1 MSSEYTSESLI
12 RNISFVLYA
21 KTTAGIP
28 QGATLLP
35 MLFSVVIY
43 VCFVDCYRGKGWQTN
58 IGVIQTSNS
67 SKTEVLTGFLTS
79 FDMKHFE
86 YRSTDELS
94 KMYSMTARK
103 F

>member
-35 MLFSVVIY
+35 MLLVLSSM
-43 VCFVDCYRGKGWQTN
+43 FVSL
-58 IGVIQTSNS
+58 IA
-67 SKTEVLTGFLTS
+67 TEEKDGRQILV
-79 FDMKHFE
+79 
-86 YRSTDELS
+86 
-94 KMYSMTARK
+94 
-103 F
+103 